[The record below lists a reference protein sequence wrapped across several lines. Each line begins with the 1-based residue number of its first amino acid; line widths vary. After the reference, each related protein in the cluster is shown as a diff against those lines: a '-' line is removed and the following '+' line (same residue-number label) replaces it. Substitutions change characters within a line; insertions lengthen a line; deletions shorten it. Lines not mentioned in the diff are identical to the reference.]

1 MMDIINVIF
10 RFFDCF
16 IVIGLAF
23 FVIKYYLIPIVEKI
37 MREYGV
43 FIYNLESDCKNLQLQ
58 TQSICENIQDQEQ
71 HFQDMQRKFVIWQK
85 KCEERTILQKSAQE
99 KIDSCMQ
106 GSYETRSSY
115 IKNDRA
121 LEEQLPAII
130 DNVTKK
136 LQIQFSN
143 IDFQKQYIDELIQVM
158 KEKS

>member
-1 MMDIINVIF
+1 MDIINVIF
-10 RFFDCF
+10 RFFDFF

-23 FVIKYYLIPIVEKI
+23 FIIKYYLIPSVEKI

-58 TQSICENIQDQEQ
+58 TQSISENLQDQEE
-71 HFQDMQRKFVIWQK
+71 HFQDMQSKFLTWQK
-85 KCEERTILQKSAQE
+85 KCEERTVLQKTAQE
-99 KIDSCMQ
+99 KIDSSMQ
-106 GSYETRSSY
+106 NSYETRSSY

-121 LEEQLPAII
+121 LEQQLPTII

-136 LQIQFSN
+136 LQMQFCQ
-143 IDFQKQYIDELIQVM
+143 IDVQKNYIDELIQVM